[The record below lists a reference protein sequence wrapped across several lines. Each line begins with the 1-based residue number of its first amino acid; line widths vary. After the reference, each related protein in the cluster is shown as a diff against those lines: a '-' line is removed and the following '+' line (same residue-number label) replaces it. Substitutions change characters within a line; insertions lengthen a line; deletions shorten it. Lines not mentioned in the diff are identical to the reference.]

1 MTDNNEKILAPVGVT
16 PDPSDVLI
24 PEGLQ
29 IPDVPPSDTFQ
40 PHDLADPE
48 YAEETDQAE
57 GTEVLPEQTA
67 DSTDGKK
74 QKASHSTDK
83 KKYERKKKPEQ
94 PTEDLSK
101 KLPGDHSLSIEPLR
115 RDISALIKFGTLKTL
130 KSADLDVITLKLC
143 GLTNAEIATKMG
155 KSEPRIRIRLA
166 KPQCSKALS
175 EATWNLKSGLL
186 TASDVSM
193 AVEADVMTRFAEL
206 ALDTDTDL
214 EWTYKFGSAVLNHRI
229 KILQAVKGEVRSV
242 EKTSEVIEI
251 QAEVKERM
259 AARFAQA
266 V

>member
-1 MTDNNEKILAPVGVT
+1 MTDVTKKILALTDVT

-24 PEGLQ
+24 PEGFQ
-29 IPDVPPSDTFQ
+29 TPDVPPSDTSE
-40 PHDLADPE
+40 PHGLADPE

-57 GTEVLPEQTA
+57 GAEVLPEQTA
-67 DSTDGKK
+67 DGKK
-74 QKASHSTDK
+74 QKTFHSTDK

-101 KLPGDHSLSIEPLR
+101 KLPGDNSLSIEPLR

-143 GLTNAEIATKMG
+143 GLTNAEIAVKIG
-155 KSEPRIRIRLA
+155 KSEPRIRNRLA
-166 KPQCSKALS
+166 KPQCSAAMA

-206 ALDTDTDL
+206 ALDVDTDL

-251 QAEVKERM
+251 SAEVRERM
-259 AARFAQA
+259 ANRYSEA